1 MKKVSTLILFI
12 FSYVVVFGQ
21 IDESESL
28 KDQPYQL
35 NTPYQTI
42 LTHLK
47 YLQDETFY
55 PEISAKVI
63 DVADLNDESLAKSYA
78 LKLKRVLDGKGIFV
92 DMGELPQ
99 EEDYVDSITN
109 RGRYYI
115 NRRALPQLYL
125 VKRGENWYYSKS
137 TINKIDQWYKEVYP
151 IGTDK
156 LVDIFPNNG
165 RKYLGLYLW
174 QIVGLFLIILMSFII
189 HKVFTLLFEKIILN
203 LLHKI
208 GYVRLADEVVR
219 PTAKPISYL
228 FIFYLLIL
236 FMPVLQFPIGINK
249 YVVLLLTS
257 VWPIFAI
264 VFFYRLVDVFGM
276 YLRKLAAK
284 TESNLDDQLVPLAR
298 KILKTFVISIG
309 VLVILDNLHV
319 NITGILAGLSIGG
332 LAFALAAQDTIK
344 NFFGSLMIFIDKP
357 FQVGDWIT
365 SGEVDG
371 TVEEVGFRST
381 RVRTF
386 RNSVI
391 SVPNGALADRMVD
404 NHGLRA
410 YRRFH
415 TQLALTY
422 DTPPA
427 LIEIF
432 VNGLR
437 EIVKD
442 HPDTRKDYYEIYLN
456 EMANS
461 SLNVMFYIFFEA
473 SSWSDELKGRHE
485 ILLSIIEFANEVG
498 VNFAFPTQTLHME
511 SFPDKLANSPSYE
524 QDQQLLKEKVKEFL
538 AINRVKYGKI

>member
-1 MKKVSTLILFI
+1 MKKFLILFLLI
-12 FSYVVVFGQ
+12 NSWILTFGQ
-21 IDESESL
+21 SDSTKIRVVSQYSINSPF
-28 KDQPYQL
+28 QAV
-35 NTPYQTI
+35 

-47 YLQDETFY
+47 NLQDETY
-55 PEISAKVI
+55 QPEVAANVFHSD
-63 DVADLNDESLAKSYA
+63 DVSEREQAQEYA
-78 LKLKRVLDGKGIFV
+78 LKLKRVLDGKGVFV
-92 DMGELPQ
+92 EMGELPQ
-99 EEDYVDSITN
+99 EEDYLDSATHKH
-109 RGRYYI
+109 RYYI
-115 NRRALPQLYL
+115 DRTSLPELYL
-125 VKRGENWYYSKS
+125 VKKNDGWYYSKS
-137 TINKIDQWYKEVYP
+137 TINSIDRWYKEVYP
-151 IGTDK
+151 LGTDA
-156 LVDIFPNNG
+156 LVEAFPHNG
-165 RKYLGLYLW
+165 TKYLGLYLW
-174 QIVGLFLIILMSFII
+174 QIVGLFIIILIGFII

-203 LLHKI
+203 LLHKV
-208 GYVRLADEVVR
+208 GYVRLVDEVVR
-219 PTAKPISYL
+219 PIAKPISYL

-236 FMPVLQFPIGINK
+236 FVPVIQLPIGINK

-257 VWPIFAI
+257 VWPVFAI
-264 VFFYRLVDVFGM
+264 VFFYRMVDISSI
-276 YLRKLAAK
+276 YLKKLAAK

-298 KILKTFVISIG
+298 KILKTFVIVIG
-309 VLVILDNLHV
+309 VLFILDNLDV

-391 SVPNGALADRMVD
+391 SVPNGALAGRMVD

-422 DTPPA
+422 DTPSE
-427 LIEIF
+427 LIKLF
-432 VNGLR
+432 VEGLR
-437 EIVKD
+437 EIVKN
-442 HPDTRKDYYEIYLN
+442 HPNTRKDYYEIYLN
-456 EMANS
+456 EMADS

-511 SFPDKLANSPSYE
+511 TFAGKMGNSPIYE
-524 QDQQLLKEKVKEFL
+524 NDQQLLKEKTKEFL
-538 AINRVKYGKI
+538 AANKAKYVKS

>member
-1 MKKVSTLILFI
+1 MKNYLIFIYFI
-12 FSYVVVFGQ
+12 FTWSITIGQ
-21 IDESESL
+21 VNSTQAAPDTTYSL
-28 KDQPYQL
+28 E
-35 NTPYQTI
+35 TPFQTI

-47 YLQDETFY
+47 YMQDETYHPDIAAAVF
-55 PEISAKVI
+55 SMS
-63 DVADLNDESLAKSYA
+63 DVADRSLAMSYA
-78 LKLKRVLDGKGIFV
+78 IRLKRILDGKGIYIE
-92 DMGELPQ
+92 MSELPQ
-99 EEDYVDSITN
+99 DENYVDSTTN
-109 RGRYYI
+109 KPRYYI
-115 NRRALPQLYL
+115 EKSTLPELYL
-125 VKRGENWYYSKS
+125 VRKETGWYYGRS
-137 TINKIDQWYKEVYP
+137 TINNIDKWYKEVYP
-151 IGTDK
+151 VGTHK
-156 LVDIFPNNG
+156 LVDVFPHGG

-174 QIVGLFLIILMSFII
+174 QVMGLFVIILIGFIVR
-189 HKVFTLLFEKIILN
+189 KAFTLLFEKIILN
-203 LLHKI
+203 VLHKV
-208 GYVRLADEVVR
+208 GYIKLADEVVR

-228 FIFYLLIL
+228 LVFYLLIL
-236 FMPVLQFPIGINK
+236 FVPVLQLPIGINK
-249 YVVLLLTS
+249 YVVILLTS

-264 VFFYRLVDVFGM
+264 VFFYRLVDIFSI

-298 KILKTFVISIG
+298 KILKTFVIAIG
-309 VLVILDNLHV
+309 VLFILDNLHV

-365 SGEVDG
+365 SGDVDG

-386 RNSVI
+386 RNSVT
-391 SVPNGALADRMVD
+391 SVPNGVLSDRMVD

-415 TQLALTY
+415 TQLAITY

-427 LIEIF
+427 LIELF
-432 VNGLR
+432 VEGLR
-437 EIVKD
+437 EIVKN
-442 HPDTRKDYYEIYLN
+442 HPNTRKDYYEIYLN

-485 ILLSIIEFANEVG
+485 ILLSIIAFANDMG

-511 SFPDKLANSPSYE
+511 TFPDKLGNSPTYE
-524 QDQQLLKEKVKEFL
+524 HNTQLLKEKAKEFL
-538 AINRVKYGKI
+538 AANKAKFAKS

>member
-1 MKKVSTLILFI
+1 MKRILVLLLIV
-12 FSYVVVFGQ
+12 FSWVHVFGQ
-21 IDESESL
+21 NDSTKNKEGL
-28 KDQPYQL
+28 LYQL
-35 NTPYQTI
+35 NSPFQTI
-42 LTHLK
+42 FTHLK
-47 YLQDETFY
+47 YTQDENY
-55 PEISAKVI
+55 QPEIAAEVFHSV
-63 DVADLNDESLAKSYA
+63 DVNDRALAQSYA
-78 LKLKRVLDGKGIFV
+78 IKLKRVLDGKGVFIE
-92 DMGELPQ
+92 MSELPQ
-99 EEDYVDSITN
+99 EEDYLDSISN
-109 RGRYYI
+109 KSRYYI
-115 NRRALPQLYL
+115 EKSLLPELYL
-125 VKRGENWYYSKS
+125 VKKESGWYYSKS
-137 TINKIDQWYKEVYP
+137 TINNIDRWYQEVYP
-151 IGTDK
+151 MGTDR
-156 LVDIFPNNG
+156 LVDIFPHNG

-174 QIVGLFLIILMSFII
+174 QVVGLFFLIFLGFLTQKI
-189 HKVFTLLFEKIILN
+189 FTLLFEKIILN
-203 LLHKI
+203 LLHKV

-219 PTAKPISYL
+219 PIAKPISYL
-228 FIFYLLIL
+228 LIFFLLIV
-236 FMPVLQFPIGINK
+236 FMPVLQLPIGINK
-249 YVVLLLTS
+249 YVVLILKS

-264 VFFYRLVDVFGM
+264 IFFYRVVDIFSL
-276 YLRKLAAK
+276 YLKKQAAK

-298 KILKTFVISIG
+298 KILKTFVVAIG
-309 VLVILDNLHV
+309 VLFILDNLHV

-365 SGEVDG
+365 SGDVDG

-391 SVPNGALADRMVD
+391 SVPNGMLADKMVD

-427 LIEIF
+427 LIELF
-432 VNGLR
+432 VDGLR
-437 EIVKD
+437 EIVKN

-456 EMANS
+456 EMADS

-511 SFPDKLANSPSYE
+511 TFPDKLGNSPTYE
-524 QDQQLLKEKVKEFL
+524 HNQQVLKEKVKEFL
-538 AINRVKYGKI
+538 AMNKAKYV

>member
-1 MKKVSTLILFI
+1 MKRISTITLFF
-12 FSYVVVFGQ
+12 FSSLLVVGQ
-21 IDESESL
+21 IEETASV
-28 KDQPYQL
+28 KDHPYQL
-35 NTPYQTI
+35 NTPFQSI

-47 YLQDETFY
+47 YLQEETY
-55 PEISAKVI
+55 HPETAAKVF
-63 DVADLNDESLAKSYA
+63 DAADLEDRSLAQSYA
-78 LKLKRVLDGKGIFV
+78 IKLKRVLDGKGIFLE
-92 DMGELPQ
+92 MSELPQ
-99 EEDYVDSITN
+99 EENYLDSITN
-109 RGRYYI
+109 RERYYI
-115 NRRALPQLYL
+115 DRYSLPELYL
-125 VKRGENWYYSKS
+125 VKRESNWYYSKS
-137 TINKIDQWYKEVYP
+137 TINNIDQWYKEVYP

-156 LVDIFPNNG
+156 LVDIFPHDG
-165 RKYLGLYLW
+165 KKYMGLFLW
-174 QIVGLFLIILMSFII
+174 QIVGLFVIILISFII

-203 LLHKI
+203 VLHKV

-236 FMPVLQFPIGINK
+236 FMPVLQLPIGINK

-264 VFFYRLVDVFGM
+264 IFFYRLVDIFGL
-276 YLRKLAAK
+276 YLKKLAAK

-298 KILKTFVISIG
+298 KILKTFVIAIG

-427 LIEIF
+427 LIKIF
-432 VNGLR
+432 VEGLR
-437 EIVKD
+437 GIVKD
-442 HPDTRKDYYEIYLN
+442 HPDTRKDYHEIYLN

-485 ILLSIIEFANEVG
+485 ILLSIIELANELG

-511 SFPDKLANSPSYE
+511 TFPDKLGNSPTYE
-524 QDQQLLKEKVKEFL
+524 HNQQLLKEKVKEFL
-538 AINRVKYGKI
+538 AVNKAKYVKS

>member
-1 MKKVSTLILFI
+1 MKPYLISLYLIFTWSLTIGQVNST
-12 FSYVVVFGQ
+12 Q
-21 IDESESL
+21 ESDTVYSL
-28 KDQPYQL
+28 E
-35 NTPYQTI
+35 TPFQTI

-47 YLQDETFY
+47 YMQDETYHPDIAAAVF
-55 PEISAKVI
+55 SMS
-63 DVADLNDESLAKSYA
+63 DVEDRSLAKSYA
-78 LKLKRVLDGKGIFV
+78 IRLKRILDGKGIYV
-92 DMGELPQ
+92 EMSELPQ
-99 EEDYVDSITN
+99 DENYVDSTTHKP
-109 RGRYYI
+109 RYYI
-115 NRRALPQLYL
+115 EKSTLPELYL
-125 VKRGENWYYSKS
+125 VKKESGWYYSRS
-137 TINKIDQWYKEVYP
+137 TINSIDKWYKEVYP
-151 IGTDK
+151 VGTHK
-156 LVDIFPNNG
+156 LVDVFPHGG

-174 QIVGLFLIILMSFII
+174 QVMGVFVIILIGFIVR
-189 HKVFTLLFEKIILN
+189 KAFTLLFEKIILN
-203 LLHKI
+203 VLHKV
-208 GYVRLADEVVR
+208 GYIKLADEVVR

-228 FIFYLLIL
+228 VVFYLLIL
-236 FMPVLQFPIGINK
+236 FVPVLQLPIGINK
-249 YVVLLLTS
+249 YVVILLTS

-264 VFFYRLVDVFGM
+264 VFFYRLVDIFSI

-298 KILKTFVISIG
+298 KILKTFVIAIG
-309 VLVILDNLHV
+309 VLFILDNLNV

-365 SGEVDG
+365 SGDVDG

-386 RNSVI
+386 RNSVT
-391 SVPNGALADRMVD
+391 SVPNGVLSDRMVD

-427 LIEIF
+427 LIEVF
-432 VNGLR
+432 VEGLR
-437 EIVKD
+437 EIVKN
-442 HPDTRKDYYEIYLN
+442 HPNTRKDYYEIYLN

-485 ILLSIIEFANEVG
+485 ILLSIIEFANDLG

-511 SFPDKLANSPSYE
+511 TFPDKLGNSPTYE
-524 QDQQLLKEKVKEFL
+524 HDTQLLKEKAKEFL
-538 AINRVKYGKI
+538 AANKAKYVKS

>member
-1 MKKVSTLILFI
+1 MKRFLILI
-12 FSYVVVFGQ
+12 LLINGWIVAFGQ
-21 IDESESL
+21 SDTTKLDVVSGYSVNS
-28 KDQPYQL
+28 PYQAVF
-35 NTPYQTI
+35 
-42 LTHLK
+42 THLK
-47 YLQDETFY
+47 NLQDETY
-55 PEISAKVI
+55 QPEVAANVFHSDDISQRERAQ
-63 DVADLNDESLAKSYA
+63 EYA
-78 LKLKRVLDGKGIFV
+78 LKLKRVLDGKGIFIE
-92 DMGELPQ
+92 MGELPQ
-99 EEDYVDSITN
+99 EEDYLDSTTHKH
-109 RGRYYI
+109 RYYI
-115 NRRALPQLYL
+115 DRTSLPELYL
-125 VKRGENWYYSKS
+125 VKKNNGWYYSKS
-137 TINKIDQWYKEVYP
+137 TINSIDRWYKEVYP
-151 IGTDK
+151 LGTDI
-156 LVDIFPNNG
+156 LVEVFPHSG
-165 RKYLGLYLW
+165 TKYLGLYLW
-174 QIVGLFLIILMSFII
+174 QIVGLFVIILIGFVI

-203 LLHKI
+203 LLHKV

-236 FMPVLQFPIGINK
+236 FVPVIQLPIGINK

-264 VFFYRLVDVFGM
+264 IFFYRVVDIFSI
-276 YLRKLAAK
+276 YLKKLASK

-298 KILKTFVISIG
+298 KILKTFVIAIG
-309 VLVILDNLHV
+309 VLFILDNLDV
-319 NITGILAGLSIGG
+319 NITRILTGLSIGG

-365 SGEVDG
+365 SGDVDG

-422 DTPPA
+422 DTPPG
-427 LIEIF
+427 LIKIF
-432 VNGLR
+432 VEGLR
-437 EIVKD
+437 EIVKN
-442 HPDTRKDYYEIYLN
+442 HPNTRKDYYEIYLN
-456 EMANS
+456 EMAGS

-511 SFPDKLANSPSYE
+511 TFAGKMGNSPTYE
-524 QDQQLLKEKVKEFL
+524 SDLQLLKEKTKEFL
-538 AINRVKYGKI
+538 SANKAKYIKS